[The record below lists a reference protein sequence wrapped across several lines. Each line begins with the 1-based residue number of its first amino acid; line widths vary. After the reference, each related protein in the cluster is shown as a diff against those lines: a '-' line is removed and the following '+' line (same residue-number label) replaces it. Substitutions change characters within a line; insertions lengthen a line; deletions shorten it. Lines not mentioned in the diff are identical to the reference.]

1 MWKDLLDILGK
12 LEIAYRDAIPLL
24 QDKKKALIGLNF
36 DAIKDLSAKEKTLTE
51 KIESL
56 EKQRL
61 EIFSNLAKQNSNITA
76 DMKLKDLF
84 QLAPNKIIEQRL
96 VYLQN
101 SLTKNIEEV
110 TELSSDTQVLANAA
124 LGAVQ
129 YHLNRLSGATVEPT
143 YGKSG
148 NDVVSRRKN
157 YDFQA

>member
-12 LEIAYRDAIPLL
+12 LEIAYREAIPIL
-24 QDKKKALIGLNF
+24 QDKKKALVGLNLEK
-36 DAIKDLSAKEKTLTE
+36 IKEVSEKEKSLTE
-51 KIESL
+51 KIELL

-61 EIFSNLAKQNSNITA
+61 EIFADLAKKVPNVNA

-84 QLAPNKIIEQRL
+84 KLAPTKIIEQRL
-96 VYLQN
+96 IYLQN

-110 TELSSDTQVLANAA
+110 TTLSNDTQVLATAA
-124 LGAVQ
+124 LNATQ

-148 NDVVSRRKN
+148 NDIVTRQKN
-157 YDFQA
+157 YDFKA